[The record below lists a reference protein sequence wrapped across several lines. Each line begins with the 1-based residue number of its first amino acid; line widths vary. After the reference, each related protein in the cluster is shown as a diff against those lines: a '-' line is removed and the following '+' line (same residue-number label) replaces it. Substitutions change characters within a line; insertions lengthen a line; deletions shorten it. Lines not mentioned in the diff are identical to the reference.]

1 MKTLYLDPKAW
12 DLALDSAGGIA
23 AATDG
28 YSLAQ
33 DVASAIR
40 VFLGEAYYDTA
51 LGVPYSAEVLGRLP
65 PLPLLKAQM
74 TAQGMLVPGVGD
86 IAINFNTIDRS
97 RKLTGRVQ
105 VTSSAGVTSAATF

>member
-1 MKTLYLDPKAW
+1 MNTLYLDPKAW
-12 DLALDSAGGIA
+12 DLALDSSGNIA
-23 AATDG
+23 VASQG

-33 DVASAIR
+33 DVASALR
-40 VFLGEAYYDTA
+40 VFLGEAYYDTS

-74 TAQGMLVPGVGD
+74 VTQGLLVPGVGAID
-86 IAINFNTIDRS
+86 ITFNTITSS
-97 RKLTGRVQ
+97 RRLSGQVQ